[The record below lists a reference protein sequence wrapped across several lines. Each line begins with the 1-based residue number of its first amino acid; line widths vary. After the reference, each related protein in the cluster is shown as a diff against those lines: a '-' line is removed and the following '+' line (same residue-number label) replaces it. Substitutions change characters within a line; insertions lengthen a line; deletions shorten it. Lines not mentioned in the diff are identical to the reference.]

1 MAVRDPR
8 DPDPPSG
15 SEGGPGGS
23 REPLGGSQGSGAPV
37 HPGEPHAPGGGPPSG
52 SPLDPDEP
60 WELDRDVDP
69 AHPYRA
75 RQLAPYRRDAGLH
88 DSGLTGRYPGLRG
101 SGSRDPRVH
110 SSGPGPGAG
119 ADREP
124 DRTSMLNAR
133 IAIVATIVV
142 GQLWGLMVALNA
154 WLDHRMGQ
162 VLLLLG
168 FQVLSFAVAVAV
180 WQAAPRDR

>member
-1 MAVRDPR
+1 MAIRDPGGPMEPQGPEVPGGTR
-8 DPDPPSG
+8 G
-15 SEGGPGGS
+15 SEAP
-23 REPLGGSQGSGAPV
+23 REAGAPV
-37 HPGEPHAPGGGPPSG
+37 HPGEPR
-52 SPLDPDEP
+52 D
-60 WELDRDVDP
+60 LDRDVDP

-101 SGSRDPRVH
+101 SGSRDPRVR
-110 SSGPGPGAG
+110 STGPGPGAG
-119 ADREP
+119 VDREP

-142 GQLWGLMVALNA
+142 GQLWGLTVALNA

-162 VLLLLG
+162 VWLLLA
-168 FQVLSFAVAVAV
+168 FQLLSFILAVAV
-180 WQAAPRDR
+180 WLAGPRDR

>member
-1 MAVRDPR
+1 MAIRDPG
-8 DPDPPSG
+8 DP
-15 SEGGPGGS
+15 
-23 REPLGGSQGSGAPV
+23 RAQAAQGAPV
-37 HPGEPHAPGGGPPSG
+37 HPGEPG
-52 SPLDPDEP
+52 D
-60 WELDRDVDP
+60 LDRGVDP

-88 DSGLTGRYPGLRG
+88 DSGLRGRYPGLRG
-101 SGSRDPRVH
+101 SGSRDPRVR

-124 DRTSMLNAR
+124 DRVSMLNAR

-154 WLDHRMGQ
+154 WLDRRTGQ

-168 FQVLSFAVAVAV
+168 FQLLSFAVAVAV
-180 WQAAPRDR
+180 WLAGPRDR

>member
-1 MAVRDPR
+1 MATIDPG
-8 DPDPPSG
+8 DPQAPGPPTT
-15 SEGGPGGS
+15 
-23 REPLGGSQGSGAPV
+23 GAPI
-37 HPGEPHAPGGGPPSG
+37 HPGEPRDPEPGDLLHPG
-52 SPLDPDEP
+52 EP
-60 WELDRDVDP
+60 RDLDRDVDP
-69 AHPYRA
+69 NHPYRA

-110 SSGPGPGAG
+110 APGPGAG
-119 ADREP
+119 AGTEP
-124 DRTSMLNAR
+124 DRASMLNAR

-154 WLDHRMGQ
+154 WLEHRDGQ

-168 FQVLSFAVAVAV
+168 FQLLSFAVAVAV
-180 WQAAPRDR
+180 WRAAPRDR

>member
-1 MAVRDPR
+1 MATRDPGPPG
-8 DPDPPSG
+8 DPGPAAP
-15 SEGGPGGS
+15 GGPGDP
-23 REPLGGSQGSGAPV
+23 RPAGAPV
-37 HPGEPHAPGGGPPSG
+37 HPGEPR
-52 SPLDPDEP
+52 D
-60 WELDRDVDP
+60 LDRDVDP
-69 AHPYRA
+69 THPYRA

-88 DSGLTGRYPGLRG
+88 DSGLSGRYPGLRG

-124 DRTSMLNAR
+124 DRASMLNAR

-142 GQLWGLMVALNA
+142 GQLWGLMVALNL
-154 WLDHRMGQ
+154 WFDHRTGQ
-162 VLLLLG
+162 VWLLLG
-168 FQVLSFAVAVAV
+168 FQLASLAVAVAV

>member
-1 MAVRDPR
+1 MAVRDPGGAGGPR
-8 DPDPPSG
+8 DPG
-15 SEGGPGGS
+15 RPG
-23 REPLGGSQGSGAPV
+23 RPRDRAPRPGAPV
-37 HPGEPHAPGGGPPSG
+37 HPGEPRD
-52 SPLDPDEP
+52 LDSDI
-60 WELDRDVDP
+60 DP

-101 SGSRDPRVH
+101 SGSRDPRVR
-110 SSGPGPGAG
+110 SPGPGLAAG
-119 ADREP
+119 GDREP
-124 DRTSMLNAR
+124 DRAAMLNAR

-154 WLDHRMGQ
+154 WLEHRGGQ
-162 VLLLLG
+162 VAALLG
-168 FQVLSFAVAVAV
+168 FQLLSFAVAVAV

>member
-1 MAVRDPR
+1 MATR
-8 DPDPPSG
+8 DPDTP
-15 SEGGPGGS
+15 
-23 REPLGGSQGSGAPV
+23 GAPV
-37 HPGEPHAPGGGPPSG
+37 HPGEPR
-52 SPLDPDEP
+52 
-60 WELDRDVDP
+60 ELDRDVDP

-110 SSGPGPGAG
+110 SPGPGLGAG
-119 ADREP
+119 ADTEP
-124 DRTSMLNAR
+124 DRASMLNAR

-154 WLDHRMGQ
+154 WLEHDNGQ
-162 VLLLLG
+162 VVLLLC
-168 FQVLSFAVAVAV
+168 FQLLSFAVAVAV
-180 WQAAPRDR
+180 WRAAPRDR

>member
-1 MAVRDPR
+1 MAVRDPGDPR
-8 DPDPPSG
+8 GPEAGARVRPGEARAPDPGRSP
-15 SEGGPGGS
+15 
-23 REPLGGSQGSGAPV
+23 GAPV
-37 HPGEPHAPGGGPPSG
+37 HPGEPREPAPGR
-52 SPLDPDEP
+52 SPGAPLHPGEP
-60 WELDRDVDP
+60 RDLDRDVDP

-101 SGSRDPRVH
+101 SGSRDPRVR
-110 SSGPGPGAG
+110 SPGPGPAAG

-124 DRTSMLNAR
+124 DRASMLNAR

-154 WLDHRMGQ
+154 WLDRRTGQ

-168 FQVLSFAVAVAV
+168 FQLLSVAVAVAV
-180 WQAAPRDR
+180 WLAAPRDR

>member
-1 MAVRDPR
+1 MATRDPG
-8 DPDPPSG
+8 DGDAH
-15 SEGGPGGS
+15 
-23 REPLGGSQGSGAPV
+23 GAPV
-37 HPGEPHAPGGGPPSG
+37 HPGEPR
-52 SPLDPDEP
+52 D
-60 WELDRDVDP
+60 LDRDVDP

-110 SSGPGPGAG
+110 APGPGPGAG
-119 ADREP
+119 ADTEP
-124 DRTSMLNAR
+124 DRASMLNAR

-154 WLDHRMGQ
+154 WLEHDGGQ
-162 VLLLLG
+162 VAALLG
-168 FQVLSFAVAVAV
+168 FQLLSFAVAVAV
-180 WQAAPRDR
+180 WRAAPRDR